1 MKGQLMRLRNKPWAE
16 DYIAEHPQYVL
27 QNAEEIK
34 GKWAEQFGNNNPI
47 HIEIGMGKGQFIV
60 ESARLNP
67 EINFIGIEQQSSVI
81 VTALEKQVEAE
92 LPNLKFLHENGRD
105 LTDYFSNGEVNRI
118 YLTFSDPWP
127 KNRHEKRRLT
137 YKTFLKVYETLLSED
152 GQLHFKTDNRGLFEY
167 SLVSFS
173 NYGMLLEEVFLDLH
187 ESDYEGNIMTEY
199 EEKFSAKGHPIYRV
213 HASFK

>member
-47 HIEIGMGKGQFIV
+47 HIEVGMGKGQFIV

>member
-1 MKGQLMRLRNKPWAE
+1 MRLRNKPWAE

>member
-1 MKGQLMRLRNKPWAE
+1 M
-16 DYIAEHPQYVL
+16 L
-27 QNAEEIK
+27 QNAEELK
-34 GKWAEQFGNNNPI
+34 GKWKDLFGNNNPI

-60 ESARLNP
+60 ESARSNSD
-67 EINFIGIEQQSSVI
+67 INFIGIERQTSVI
-81 VTALEKQVEAE
+81 VTALEKQVEAN

-105 LTDYFSNGEVNRI
+105 LTDYFENGEVDRI

-137 YKTFLKVYETLLSED
+137 YKTFLKVYETLLRDE
-152 GQLHFKTDNRGLFEY
+152 GEIHFKTDNRGLFEY

-173 NYGMLLEEVFLDLH
+173 KYGMQLEDVYLDLH
-187 ESDYEGNIMTEY
+187 DSDFEGNIMTEY

-213 HASFK
+213 HATF

>member
-60 ESARLNP
+60 ELARLNP

-187 ESDYEGNIMTEY
+187 ESDFEGNIMTEY